1 MTGHGASD
9 DDMPIFTWSARG
21 DVPPIGDPAFDAL
34 LAGNLLAEDTAEGL
48 RPVAEAIAALNGAPA
63 TSELAAEANALA
75 VFRGADGMSAEP
87 VRSRRRRRPL
97 LTSLISAK
105 LAAIAAASA
114 VTLGSAAAAAYVG
127 ALPAPVQRLAHDAIG
142 APAARPG
149 TQSAHPATPVGPDP
163 TGHAAY
169 GLCTAY
175 AHLKA
180 HGSADQKAVAFRNL
194 ATAAGGAAK
203 VTAYCAGVAHP
214 GATPSGPPTS
224 HPGGQPTSHPT
235 GKPTSHPGG
244 QPTSH
249 PGGKPTSHP
258 GGKPTSHPTGKPTDT
273 P

>member
-1 MTGHGASD
+1 MTGHGVSD

-63 TSELAAEANALA
+63 ASELAAEANALA
-75 VFRGADGMSAEP
+75 VFRGAVGMSAEP
-87 VRSRRRRRPL
+87 ARSRRRRRPL

-105 LAAIAAASA
+105 FAAAAVAAA
-114 VTLGSAAAAAYVG
+114 VTLGAAAAAAYAG
-127 ALPAPVQRLAHDAIG
+127 ALPAPVQKLAHDTIG
-142 APAARPG
+142 APSARP
-149 TQSAHPATPVGPDP
+149 SHPATPVGPDA
-163 TGHAAY
+163 TDHAAY

-180 HGSADQKAVAFRNL
+180 HGSAAQKAVAFRNL

-214 GATPSGPPTS
+214 GATPSGKPTS
-224 HPGGQPTSHPT
+224 HPGGKPTSHPT
-235 GKPTSHPGG
+235 GKPTSHPRGK
-244 QPTSH
+244 PTSH
-249 PGGKPTSHP
+249 PTGKPTSHP